1 MKQRIKEFC
10 DKNMWII
17 FPIFSTIAIMLSVVM
32 EKNFPLCEILSKIM

>member
-10 DKNMWII
+10 DNYMWII
-17 FPIFSTIAIMLSVVM
+17 FPILSTILIMLSVVM